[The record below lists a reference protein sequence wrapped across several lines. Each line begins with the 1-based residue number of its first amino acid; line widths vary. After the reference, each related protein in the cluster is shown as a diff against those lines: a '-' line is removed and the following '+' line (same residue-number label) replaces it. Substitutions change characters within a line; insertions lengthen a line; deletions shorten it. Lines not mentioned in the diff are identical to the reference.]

1 VAQKVSRR
9 ISSAPRSLV
18 SHSYKAPQSNYTNS
32 THVLS
37 RVRVDQ
43 ISGSLSLLACCDGL
57 VEEEVGFTV
66 TVYSECSI
74 SLSWDTEIPPPR
86 YTHKVYTSTLLL
98 FSIFFGGRGNSH

>member
-1 VAQKVSRR
+1 
-9 ISSAPRSLV
+9 
-18 SHSYKAPQSNYTNS
+18 
-32 THVLS
+32 
-37 RVRVDQ
+37 
-43 ISGSLSLLACCDGL
+43 
-57 VEEEVGFTV
+57 V